1 MKPIQTLYR
10 GHSIALRFL
19 LVTMVAMLPACS
31 GTYYSA
37 LEKVGIEK
45 RDILVDRIDD
55 TQEAQEDAKEQF
67 VSALERY
74 RSVIN
79 VQGGELEEVYDQ
91 LNSEFK
97 RCEDEAET
105 VRARIAS
112 VESVAQDL
120 FDEWDKEIGAFS
132 DASMARQSRSLLR
145 DTQAQYKTM
154 FKAMQRAEQSMDPVL
169 TMFNDQVLFLRHN
182 LNARA
187 IGSLEGELKTIENAT
202 ATLIANMERSIS
214 EASSFISSMK

>member
-1 MKPIQTLYR
+1 MKPIQPLYR

-19 LVTMVAMLPACS
+19 LVTVVAMLTACS

-97 RCEDEAET
+97 RCEDDAET